1 MPLSDQQDAFGHV
14 LLDYLEG
21 DHGAVEIVERDDGF
35 IALSAGAGEYFSD
48 PPAWGDLDQAAL
60 AAARGRVL
68 DAGSGAGRFS
78 LELQRRG
85 HEVVAIDTSPLAIEV
100 CRCRGVRDARVLSVT
115 SINRRLGRF
124 DSIVMMGH
132 NFGLFGGEQR
142 MRRLLRRMWDVTG
155 PDGRIIANGMD
166 PYQTRDPLHLAYHAR
181 NRERGRMSGQIRMRV
196 RYKTYR
202 TPWFD
207 YLFVSVDELRVLIR
221 DSGWHLTR
229 HVTEEGPSY
238 LAILEKT
245 GQGGALL

>member
-132 NFGLFGGEQR
+132 NFGLFGG
-142 MRRLLRRMWDVTG
+142 
-155 PDGRIIANGMD
+155 
-166 PYQTRDPLHLAYHAR
+166 
-181 NRERGRMSGQIRMRV
+181 
-196 RYKTYR
+196 
-202 TPWFD
+202 
-207 YLFVSVDELRVLIR
+207 
-221 DSGWHLTR
+221 
-229 HVTEEGPSY
+229 
-238 LAILEKT
+238 
-245 GQGGALL
+245 

>member
-1 MPLSDQQDAFGHV
+1 MPLRDEQDAFGHV
-14 LLDYLEG
+14 LLDHLEG
-21 DHGAVEIVERDDGF
+21 DHEAAEIIERDDGF
-35 IALSAGAGEYFSD
+35 IALSATAAGYFSE
-48 PPAWGDLDQAAL
+48 PAAWGDLDQAAL

-78 LELQRRG
+78 LALQRRG
-85 HEVVAIDTSPLAIEV
+85 QEVVAIDTSPLAIEV
-100 CRCRGVRDARVLSVT
+100 CRRRGVRDARVLSVT

-132 NFGLFGGEQR
+132 NIGLFGGEQS
-142 MRRLLRRMWDVTG
+142 MRRILRRMWDVTG
-155 PDGRIIANGMD
+155 PEGRIIADGLD
-166 PYQTRDPLHLAYHAR
+166 PYQTGEPLHRAYHAR
-181 NRERGRMSGQIRMRV
+181 NRERGRMGGQIRMRV

-207 YLFVSVDELRVLIR
+207 YLFVSMDELRALIK

-229 HVTEEGPSY
+229 HVTGEGPSY

-245 GQGGALL
+245 GQGG